1 MSTILGVLR
10 KLLSLLE
17 EKNLPYMIIGGYA
30 LPFYGRVRA
39 TLDIDVAVMVEME
52 EELEK
57 LRECLLSKN
66 FNVELYSPRNPCFVV
81 VDRESGVEVEVWL
94 RPDGI
99 VFDQETLKR
108 RKRVKLDK
116 DLEAWIVSPEDFIVN
131 KLARPDRG
139 TVDEQDVKSVLTRQK
154 NSLDES
160 YLKKRAKNAGVLKV
174 LETIQKI

>member
-1 MSTILGVLR
+1 
-10 KLLSLLE
+10 
-17 EKNLPYMIIGGYA
+17 MIIGGYA

-57 LRECLLSKN
+57 LREYLLSKN
-66 FNVELYSPRNPCFVV
+66 FKVELYSPRNPCFVA

-131 KLARPDRG
+131 KLASPDRG
-139 TVDEQDVKSVLTRQK
+139 AVDEQDVKSVLTRQK